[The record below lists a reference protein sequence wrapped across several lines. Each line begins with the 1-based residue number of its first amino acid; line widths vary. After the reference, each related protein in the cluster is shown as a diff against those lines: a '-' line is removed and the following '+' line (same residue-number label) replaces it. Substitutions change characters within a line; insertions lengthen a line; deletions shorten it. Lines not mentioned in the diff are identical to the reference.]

1 MGFGSGAGFASS
13 RQEDEETLSIR
24 SDNGS
29 TITVLPSD
37 YCIIVT
43 AANTQAVT
51 VNLEAAAVAGKGR
64 ILQIKSGTNRSGQA
78 DITLNPSGSETI
90 DGASSAT
97 GFDGVFV
104 GLTIICDGTTWWK
117 I

>member
-24 SDNGS
+24 SDSGA
-29 TITVLPSD
+29 TVAVLPSD
-37 YCIIVT
+37 YCIIIT

-51 VNLEAAAVAGKGR
+51 VNLEAAATAGKGR
-64 ILQIKSGTNRSGQA
+64 ILQIKSSTNRSGEA
-78 DITLNPSGSETI
+78 DITINPDGSETI
-90 DGASSAT
+90 DGSSSAT
-97 GFDGVFV
+97 GFDGVLV